1 MKRIRRT
8 LIGLLLS
15 ALVVNPVLAQQPHVV
30 DQGALDQQVA
40 AKVAETVEQRAV
52 IERLLEREQVRS
64 IAERTGIE
72 LADVKAAVATLEGD
86 ELAQLAAHSQ
96 GVDDSLTGGQS
107 TITISTTNI
116 IIGLLVLILSV
127 VANS

>member
-30 DQGALDQQVA
+30 DQVALDQQVA

-96 GVDDSLTGGQS
+96 GVDDSLTGGQ
-107 TITISTTNI
+107 
-116 IIGLLVLILSV
+116 
-127 VANS
+127 

>member
-15 ALVVNPVLAQQPHVV
+15 ALVVNPVLAQQLHVV
-30 DQGALDQQVA
+30 DQVALDQQVA
-40 AKVAETVEQRAV
+40 AKVAKTAEQRAV

-64 IAERTGIE
+64 VAERTGIE

-86 ELAQLAAHSQ
+86 ELAQLAVHAQ

-107 TITISTTNI
+107 TITISTTTI
-116 IIGLLVLILSV
+116 IIGLLVLILLV
-127 VANS
+127 VVI

>member
-8 LIGLLLS
+8 VIGLFLS
-15 ALVVNPVLAQQPHVV
+15 TLVVNPVLAQQPHVV
-30 DQGALDQQVA
+30 DQSALDQQVA

-107 TITISTTNI
+107 TITISTTTI
-116 IIGLLVLILSV
+116 IIGLLVLILIV
-127 VANS
+127 VAT

>member
-8 LIGLLLS
+8 VIGLFLCTS
-15 ALVVNPVLAQQPHVV
+15 VVNPVLAQQPHVV
-30 DQGALDQQVA
+30 DQSALDQQVA

-107 TITISTTNI
+107 TITISTTTI
-116 IIGLLVLILSV
+116 IIGLLVLILLV
-127 VANS
+127 VVI

>member
-1 MKRIRRT
+1 MNRIRRT
-8 LIGLLLS
+8 VIGLFLS
-15 ALVVNPVLAQQPHVV
+15 TLVVNPALAQQPHVV
-30 DQGALDQQVA
+30 DQRALDQQVA

-86 ELAQLAAHSQ
+86 ELAQLAAHAQ

-107 TITISTTNI
+107 TITISTTTI
-116 IIGLLVLILSV
+116 IIGLLVLILIV
-127 VANS
+127 VAS

>member
-15 ALVVNPVLAQQPHVV
+15 ALVVNPVLAQQLHVV
-30 DQGALDQQVA
+30 DQVALDQQVA
-40 AKVAETVEQRAV
+40 AKVAKTAEQRAV

-64 IAERTGIE
+64 VAERTGIE

-86 ELAQLAAHSQ
+86 ELAQLAVHAQ

-107 TITISTTNI
+107 TITISTTTI
-116 IIGLLVLILSV
+116 IIGLLVLILLV
-127 VANS
+127 VAT

>member
-15 ALVVNPVLAQQPHVV
+15 ALVVNPVLAQQLHVV
-30 DQGALDQQVA
+30 DQVALDQQVA
-40 AKVAETVEQRAV
+40 AKVAKTAEQRAV

-64 IAERTGIE
+64 VAERTGIE

-86 ELAQLAAHSQ
+86 ELAQLAAHAQ

-107 TITISTTNI
+107 TITISTTTI
-116 IIGLLVLILSV
+116 IIGLLVVILLV
-127 VANS
+127 VVT

>member
-8 LIGLLLS
+8 VIGLFLS
-15 ALVVNPVLAQQPHVV
+15 TSVVNPVLAQQPHVV
-30 DQGALDQQVA
+30 DQSALDQQVA

-86 ELAQLAAHSQ
+86 ELAQLALHAQ

-107 TITISTTNI
+107 TITISTTTI
-116 IIGLLVLILSV
+116 IIGLLVVILLV
-127 VANS
+127 VVT

>member
-8 LIGLLLS
+8 VIGLFLS
-15 ALVVNPVLAQQPHVV
+15 TLVVNPVLAQQPHVV
-30 DQGALDQQVA
+30 DQSALDQQVA

-86 ELAQLAAHSQ
+86 ELAQLAVHAQ
-96 GVDDSLTGGQS
+96 GVNDSLAGGQS
-107 TITISTTNI
+107 TITISTTTI
-116 IIGLLVLILSV
+116 IIGLLVVILV
-127 VANS
+127 VVI

>member
-15 ALVVNPVLAQQPHVV
+15 ALVVNPVLAQQLHVV

-40 AKVAETVEQRAV
+40 AKVAKTAEQRAV

-64 IAERTGIE
+64 VAERTGIE

-86 ELAQLAAHSQ
+86 ELAQLAVHAQ

-107 TITISTTNI
+107 TITISTTTI
-116 IIGLLVLILSV
+116 IIGLLVLILLV
-127 VANS
+127 VVT

>member
-8 LIGLLLS
+8 VIGLFLS
-15 ALVVNPVLAQQPHVV
+15 TSVVNPVLAQQPHVV
-30 DQGALDQQVA
+30 DQSALDQQVA

-107 TITISTTNI
+107 TITISTTTI
-116 IIGLLVLILSV
+116 IIGLLVLILLV
-127 VANS
+127 VAT

>member
-15 ALVVNPVLAQQPHVV
+15 ALVVNPVLAQQLHVV
-30 DQGALDQQVA
+30 DQVALDQQVA
-40 AKVAETVEQRAV
+40 AKVAKTAEQRAV

-64 IAERTGIE
+64 VAERTGIE

-86 ELAQLAAHSQ
+86 ELAQLAVHAQ

-107 TITISTTNI
+107 TITISTTTI
-116 IIGLLVLILSV
+116 IIGLLVLILLV
-127 VANS
+127 VVT

>member
-15 ALVVNPVLAQQPHVV
+15 ALVVNPVLAQQLHVV
-30 DQGALDQQVA
+30 DQVALDQQVA
-40 AKVAETVEQRAV
+40 AKVAKTAEQRAV

-64 IAERTGIE
+64 VAERTGIE

-86 ELAQLAAHSQ
+86 ELAQLAVHAQ
-96 GVDDSLTGGQS
+96 GVNDSLTGGQS
-107 TITISTTNI
+107 TITISTTTI
-116 IIGLLVLILSV
+116 IIGLLVLILLV
-127 VANS
+127 VVI

>member
-15 ALVVNPVLAQQPHVV
+15 ALVVNPVLAQQLHVV
-30 DQGALDQQVA
+30 DQVALDQQVA
-40 AKVAETVEQRAV
+40 AKVAKTAEQRAV
-52 IERLLEREQVRS
+52 IERLLEREEVRS
-64 IAERTGIE
+64 VAERTGIE

-86 ELAQLAAHSQ
+86 ELAQLAVHAQ

-107 TITISTTNI
+107 TITISTTTI
-116 IIGLLVLILSV
+116 IIGLLVVILLV
-127 VANS
+127 VVT

>member
-8 LIGLLLS
+8 VIGLFLS
-15 ALVVNPVLAQQPHVV
+15 TSVVNPVLAQQPHVV
-30 DQGALDQQVA
+30 DQSALDQQVA

-107 TITISTTNI
+107 TITISTTTI
-116 IIGLLVLILSV
+116 IIGLLVLILIV
-127 VANS
+127 VAT

>member
-8 LIGLLLS
+8 VIGLLLS
-15 ALVVNPVLAQQPHVV
+15 ASVVNPVLAQEPHVV

-64 IAERTGIE
+64 VAERTGIE

-86 ELAQLAAHSQ
+86 ELAQLAAHAQ

-107 TITISTTNI
+107 TITISTTTI
-116 IIGLLVLILSV
+116 IIGLLVLILLV
-127 VANS
+127 VAT

>member
-15 ALVVNPVLAQQPHVV
+15 ALVVNPVLAQQLHVV
-30 DQGALDQQVA
+30 DQVALDQQVA
-40 AKVAETVEQRAV
+40 AKVAKTAEQRAV

-64 IAERTGIE
+64 VAERTGIE

-86 ELAQLAAHSQ
+86 ELAPRAVHAQ

-107 TITISTTNI
+107 TITISTTTI
-116 IIGLLVLILSV
+116 IIVLLAVILLVLV
-127 VANS
+127 T